1 MLPSNIAGRRM
12 VTMLMRPEVASY
24 LDVISHASD
33 LELLVEQVS
42 IAQSSGLIGKSLA
55 EVELGPRRGITVLA
69 YAADGRMNLRL
80 SASTLIELGL
90 RLIVLGTRD
99 QLQALIAIAR

>member
-42 IAQSSGLIGKSLA
+42 IAQRSGLIGKRLG
-55 EVELGPRRGITVLA
+55 EVELGLRWGITVLA
-69 YAADGRMNLRL
+69 YAADGRMNLRP
-80 SASTLIELGL
+80 SANTLIEPGM

>member
-12 VTMLMRPEVASY
+12 VTMRMRPEVANY
-24 LDVISHASD
+24 LDMISHASD

-55 EVELGPRRGITVLA
+55 EVELGPRWGITVLA
-69 YAADGRMNLRL
+69 YAADGRVNLRP
-80 SASTLIELGL
+80 SANT
-90 RLIVLGTRD
+90 
-99 QLQALIAIAR
+99 